1 MARKNSNLITS
12 VSATLADGS
21 IGLSKLSTGGFTQR
35 KTLSAGQTKIANLDT
50 ISISD
55 SFTEVYKNGVLLKF
69 TTDYTI
75 DSDNGIT
82 LTSAADANDEITI
95 RTAVDNVASIVGDAT
110 VTSAKIVDGAVTNT
124 KYGGTISVDG
134 SGNVTAAGTV
144 SDSDGSLRTIGSTTL
159 ISSAPYTIPSGSS
172 GKLFRIDTGATLG
185 TTTVNVNEA
194 NFAQGDIFTIFNNT
208 NSDRTVTFDANFTNN
223 VRLAGTDSNFNGVNM
238 TLALFGVATFVA
250 YESDGIAVSGN
261 VS

>member
-12 VSATLADGS
+12 VGATLAEG
-21 IGLSKLSTGGFTQR
+21 
-35 KTLSAGQTKIANLDT
+35 
-50 ISISD
+50 
-55 SFTEVYKNGVLLKF
+55 
-69 TTDYTI
+69 
-75 DSDNGIT
+75 
-82 LTSAADANDEITI
+82 
-95 RTAVDNVASIVGDAT
+95 T
-110 VTSAKIVDGAVTNT
+110 VTSAKIADGAVTNT

-159 ISSAPYTIPSGSS
+159 ITSAPYTIPSGSS

>member
-12 VSATLADGS
+12 VGATIADRS
-21 IGLSKLSTGGFTQR
+21 IGIDKLTVGGFTQR
-35 KTLSAGQTKIANLDT
+35 VTLTASQTKIANLTT
-50 ISISD
+50 IQTSD
-55 SFTEVYKNGVLLKF
+55 DFTEVYKDGLLLDL
-69 TTDYTI
+69 TDDYTI
-75 DSDNGIT
+75 DSGRGIT
-82 LTSAADANDEITI
+82 LTAPASGGEEVTI
-95 RTAVDNVASIVGDAT
+95 RSMVDNIASVIP
-110 VTSAKIVDGAVTNT
+110 DGAVTNT

-159 ISSAPYTIPSGSS
+159 ITSAPYTIPSGSS

-185 TTTVNVNEA
+185 TTTINVNEA

-250 YESDGIAVSGN
+250 YESDGMAVSGN

>member
-12 VSATLADGS
+12 VGATLADG
-21 IGLSKLSTGGFTQR
+21 
-35 KTLSAGQTKIANLDT
+35 
-50 ISISD
+50 
-55 SFTEVYKNGVLLKF
+55 
-69 TTDYTI
+69 
-75 DSDNGIT
+75 
-82 LTSAADANDEITI
+82 
-95 RTAVDNVASIVGDAT
+95 T
-110 VTSAKIVDGAVTNT
+110 VTSAKIADGAVTNT

-144 SDSDGSLRTIGSTTL
+144 SDSDGSLRTIGSTT
-159 ISSAPYTIPSGSS
+159 IITSAPYSIPSGSS

>member
-12 VSATLADGS
+12 VSATLADRSVG
-21 IGLSKLSTGGFTQR
+21 IDKLTVGGFTQR
-35 KTLSAGQTKIANLDT
+35 RTLNAGETVIANLDT
-50 ISISD
+50 IQTID
-55 SFTEVYKNGVLLKF
+55 DFTEVYKNGVLLKN

-95 RTAVDNVASIVGDAT
+95 RSMVDNIASIVA
-110 VTSAKIVDGAVTNT
+110 DGAVTNT

-134 SGNVTAAGTV
+134 SGNVTAAGTI

-159 ISSAPYTIPSGSS
+159 ITSAPYTIPSGSS

-250 YESDGIAVSGN
+250 YESDGMAVSGN